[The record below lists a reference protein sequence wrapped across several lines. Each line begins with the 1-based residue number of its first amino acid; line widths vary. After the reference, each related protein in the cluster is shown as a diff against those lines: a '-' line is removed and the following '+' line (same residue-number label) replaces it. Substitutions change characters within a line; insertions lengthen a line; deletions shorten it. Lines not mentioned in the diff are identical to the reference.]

1 MGLISRVSSRTYR
14 VSIMVNNYEKFNK
27 IAPVVELSRPGT
39 ANHFREIQELQ
50 EVQRPGTAVN
60 GNERQVDAG
69 FLESIRTLKVAKSN
83 RVTPLVESQ
92 NGEGING
99 MENTAFDS
107 GNDEIGMNEMS
118 NEDVLKKVIYDEK
131 PYIPLTI

>member
-60 GNERQVDAG
+60 GDERQVDAG

-92 NGEGING
+92 NGGG

-107 GNDEIGMNEMS
+107 GNDGIGINGMDEMNS
-118 NEDVLKKVIYDEK
+118 
-131 PYIPLTI
+131 